1 MPVRLFLDS
10 SALLNLLRLREE
22 RFDKEYD
29 QFVKFIKTK
38 KINVY
43 TPLSVMSECDDYIK
57 NLRTLTEKTLRELRF
72 HVARQTLPYR
82 YLKPQMFLVLEKF
95 FIDKIN
101 ATEQRE
107 ARNQLGIIQQYV
119 LDSFIK
125 ALDER
130 IRVSDFLS
138 KTLDEICSEAREIQ
152 DRYDDILSEYPPQPV
167 EIIPDIEE
175 IISNKLKLR
184 SKDVQHLAGL
194 CHYTFKENI
203 WCIFVTTDFAHLL
216 NLSTFNICWV
226 RCVRPRYVP
235 TYIKIYK
242 KVYEKRPIEYIRSS
256 HIIPP
261 KEQKEILKIIEK
273 NIGIIL

>member
-29 QFVKFIKTK
+29 QFVKFIKSK

-43 TPLSVMSECDDYIK
+43 TPSSVIDECDGYIK
-57 NLRTLTEKTLRELRF
+57 NLRILTENTLRELRF
-72 HVARQTLPYR
+72 YVARQTLPYR
-82 YLKPQMFLVLEKF
+82 YLKPQMFLLLEHF

-101 ATEQRE
+101 TAEQRE
-107 ARNQLGIIQQYV
+107 ARNHFGIIQQYV
-119 LDSFIK
+119 LDSFVK

-130 IRVSDFLS
+130 VKVPDFLG
-138 KTLDEICSEAREIQ
+138 KTLDEICYEAREIQ

-167 EIIPDIEE
+167 EIIPEIEE
-175 IISNKLKLR
+175 IISNTLKLR

-194 CHYTFKENI
+194 CHYAFKEDV
-203 WCIFVTTDFAHLL
+203 WCIFVTTDFTHLL

-242 KVYEKRPIEYIRSS
+242 KIYEKRPNEYIRSS
-256 HIIPP
+256 HVTLP

-273 NIGIIL
+273 L